1 MLNILQSD
9 VISTIEIALEL
20 QPGALTKE
28 SRADEFEQWDSL
40 GVLGVLVALDK
51 LFDGKVGKISEMAA
65 VESVEEILIVLR
77 QHSLID

>member
-9 VISTIEIALEL
+9 VISTIEVALEL

-40 GVLGVLVALDK
+40 GVL
-51 LFDGKVGKISEMAA
+51 
-65 VESVEEILIVLR
+65 
-77 QHSLID
+77 